1 MNQNEKRG
9 AVWNI
14 LGSIAN
20 ASASVLL
27 LLVVTRIC
35 GAETAGI
42 FSIAF
47 VTAQML
53 MNIGNYGV
61 RAYQVSDQFEKY
73 HFREYEINRYLTCIL
88 MILSVV
94 GFVCFRGYEGEVA
107 VVVFVIGIWKM
118 IDSLADVYE
127 GRLQQKNQLELAG
140 KSLLFRTVVSV
151 ICFCI
156 ALLMTHSLN
165 WAGLCA
171 LISSA
176 LVFFLLAWKPARRV
190 SDMKKKVSIPHIF
203 EMLRECFPL
212 FISLILLAYVVNIP
226 KYAIEDYMSYD
237 KQTYYNIIYM
247 PAQVIY
253 LLATFIFKP
262 FLTHLT
268 AVYHESVH
276 NFKKSVFKLVAAI
289 PVLTGII
296 MLIACLIGIP
306 VLQLLYGVDLHGYKA
321 AFMLILL
328 GGGFN
333 AVSSLLYYMLAIMRR
348 QYVCMFA
355 YITGMLVA
363 LTGAGIW
370 VKYYGIMGAA
380 GAYCISMAVISVV
393 MLFALIFS
401 GKVEEESKEK

>member
-1 MNQNEKRG
+1 MNQDEKRG

-14 LGSIAN
+14 LGSVAN
-20 ASASVLL
+20 ASASVVL

-73 HFREYEINRYLTCIL
+73 HFKEYEINRYIACFI
-88 MILSVV
+88 MILSIV
-94 GFVCFRGYEGEVA
+94 GFVQFRKYEGEVA
-107 VVVFVIGIWKM
+107 TVVFLMGIWKM
-118 IDSLADVYE
+118 LDSLADVYE
-127 GRLQQKNQLELAG
+127 GRLQQKNRLELAG
-140 KSLLFRTVVSV
+140 QSLFFRTVVSMF
-151 ICFCI
+151 CFCI
-156 ALLMTHSLN
+156 GLLLTHSLI
-165 WAGLCA
+165 WAGIWAIIC
-171 LISSA
+171 S
-176 LVFFLLAWKPARRV
+176 VFFLFWFAWKPAREV
-190 SDMKKKVSIPHIF
+190 SDVRKKVLVSHVF
-203 EMLRECFPL
+203 EMFRECFPL

-237 KQTYYNIIYM
+237 NQTYYNIIYM

-268 AVYHESVH
+268 AIYHESIL
-276 NFKKSVFKLVAAI
+276 NFKKCVFKLVAVI

-296 MLIACLIGIP
+296 MLIAYFIGIP
-306 VLQLLYGVDLHGYKA
+306 VLQLLYGVELQGYKA

-363 LTGAGIW
+363 LTGAGFW

-380 GAYCISMAVISVV
+380 GTYFVSMAVISVV
-393 MLFALIFS
+393 MLIALIFS
-401 GKVEEESKEK
+401 GKVERDREEK